1 MSCNDLRPREFLC
14 SLTPPGNHSTLC
26 FPCATLVQ
34 TACWEALFP
43 SQVIARPAIL
53 MEMDCHTATLE
64 EVASVCSSF
73 SMPCSQG
80 MQHANAFGGW
90 FDVTFKVSAEQ

>member
-1 MSCNDLRPREFLC
+1 M
-14 SLTPPGNHSTLC
+14 
-26 FPCATLVQ
+26 Q

-90 FDVTFKVSAEQ
+90 FDVTFKVSMEW